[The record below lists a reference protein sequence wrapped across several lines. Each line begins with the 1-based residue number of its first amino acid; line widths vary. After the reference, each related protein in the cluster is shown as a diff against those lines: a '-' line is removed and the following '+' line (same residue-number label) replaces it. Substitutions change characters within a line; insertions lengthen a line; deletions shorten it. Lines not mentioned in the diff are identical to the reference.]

1 MGMSYRLA
9 DPIGTA
15 ATLGLIVLQSDETIE
30 AEFRFLF
37 PQGDVAIYVSRV
49 PSAPEVT
56 TDTLAEMETELP
68 RAAGLLPPS
77 LEFDV
82 VGYGCT
88 SGANVIGPE
97 AVHGLIEGAVKTRAV
112 TEPLSAVRAAIR
124 ALGVRRIGVVS
135 PYIAKVSAPLIA
147 ALEDEGVA
155 VTASV
160 SFDER
165 QEARVARIDPDSIL
179 EAGLEVG
186 AREDVEAVF
195 LSCTNLRTVGML
207 DELEARLGKPAISSN
222 QALAWHM
229 ASLAGVKSG
238 RPVGRLMRG

>member
-1 MGMSYRLA
+1 MPLSYRLA
-9 DPIGTA
+9 GPIGSA

-30 AEFRFLF
+30 AEFRALF
-37 PQGDVAIYVSRV
+37 PQSDVATYVSRV
-49 PSAPEVT
+49 PSAPDVT
-56 TDTLAEMETELP
+56 TDTLAEMEAELP

-88 SGANVIGPE
+88 SGATVIGPE
-97 AVHGLIEGAVKTRAV
+97 SVHRLIHGAVAAQAV
-112 TEPLSAVRAAIR
+112 TEPLSAVRAAIL

-135 PYIAKVSAPLIA
+135 PYIAEVSAPLIA
-147 ALEDEGVA
+147 ALEVA
-155 VTASV
+155 GATVTASV
-160 SFDER
+160 SFDEG
-165 QEARVARIDPDSIL
+165 QEARVARIDPVSSL

-222 QALAWHM
+222 QVLAWHM
-229 ASLAGVKSG
+229 ATLAGVRPA
-238 RPVGRLMRG
+238 RPVGRLMRA

>member
-1 MGMSYRLA
+1 MALSYRLA

-15 ATLGLIVLQSDETIE
+15 ATLGLIVLQSDETLE
-30 AEFRFLF
+30 AEFRQIF
-37 PQGDVAIYVSRV
+37 PQSDVATYVSRV
-49 PSAPEVT
+49 PSAAEVT
-56 TDTLAEMETELP
+56 ADTLAQMEAELP

-77 LEFDV
+77 VEFDV

-88 SGANVIGPE
+88 SGATVIGPE
-97 AVHGLIEGAVKTRAV
+97 AVHGLVRGVVFTRAV
-112 TEPLSAVRAAIR
+112 TEPLSAVCAAIA

-135 PYIAKVSAPLIA
+135 PYIAEVSAPLIA
-147 ALEDEGVA
+147 ALEASGVS

-160 SFDER
+160 SFDEM
-165 QEARVARIDPDSIL
+165 QEARVARIDPGSSL

-186 AREDVEAVF
+186 ARDDVEAVF

-229 ASLAGVKSG
+229 AQLAGVKPG
-238 RPVGRLMRG
+238 RPIGRLMRP